1 MLTDDED
8 ILPQP
13 LRIRILDAVAT
24 VLAYSFLA
32 VCGSSV
38 ALLLIEV

>member
-13 LRIRILDAVAT
+13 LRIRVLDAVAT

-32 VCGSSV
+32 MCGASI
-38 ALLLIEV
+38 ALLFIEV